1 MKTKNMGMNIRPN
14 ASALELR
21 CDADFFGNWP
31 ILIEQPPSAE
41 QVLSSCLLVPFDMV
55 MKNSDRNR
63 TKHKTSLIYST
74 Q

>member
-41 QVLSSCLLVPFDMV
+41 QVLSSC
-55 MKNSDRNR
+55 
-63 TKHKTSLIYST
+63 
-74 Q
+74 